1 MIVIIKNNYC
11 PKMPNTMKKNVR
23 DVFYILKYLKQQQ
36 DYDRMLEDLKYEED
50 CYFSSAYDYLM

>member
-1 MIVIIKNNYC
+1 
-11 PKMPNTMKKNVR
+11 MPNTTKKNVYNNMLVR

-50 CYFSSAYDYLM
+50 CYFSSSYDYLM